1 MSWLQKLQLRWKVDS
16 IKQVILILIV
26 FALTGTTVVW
36 ISKPILIKC
45 FEPEPIP
52 TWARVIYYILILPV
66 YNVFLLAYGFLFGQF
81 KFFFEFEKKFLRRL
95 QGKK

>member
-52 TWARVIYYILILPV
+52 VWGRVLYYILILPV